1 MRRLLSGLRFGR
13 QALAAWQTNASGI
26 SLAHDSSSTVNCIER
41 SIVFSM
47 GQMRYMSDLPSH
59 TKLGMPALSPTMS
72 QGNLVEW
79 KVQEG
84 QEVTA
89 GDVLA
94 EVETDKAVLGWE
106 NQDDG
111 IVAKLLVPNGAQ
123 GIEVGQVVAIMVDEA
138 EDVAAFKDYS
148 SDTGSVKEETVSGG
162 DDAQGGALSQD
173 AGNVRRA
180 SPAARILME
189 LHALDPSS
197 VTATGPKGIIT
208 KGDVLEAV
216 SSGVVRAPA
225 QPSTPVAA
233 KESESHRVETV
244 AQPDVEEEKDY
255 VDIPTTNMRKIIA
268 RRLLESKTTVPHM
281 YIAADVVLDKILAM
295 RKSLAANGIKIS
307 VNDCVLR
314 ASALALEQVPAA
326 NSFWSEEQGKPV
338 HAGNVDVSVAVAT
351 KGGLFTPIVKNANM
365 KSLSQISADVRELA
379 TKARENKLKPEE
391 YQGGSFSVSNLGMFG
406 VDSFSAIINPPQGAI
421 MAVGGGRKVA
431 KPGPDGMPVSVTEMT
446 VTLSADSRVF
456 DGQTA
461 ADFLEAFKANME
473 DPFRLSIV

>member
-1 MRRLLSGLRFGR
+1 MRRLLSGLRLGR
-13 QALAAWQTNASGI
+13 QALAAWQKNAPGI
-26 SLAHDSSSTVNCIER
+26 SLAHDCSSTVNSIER

-148 SDTGSVKEETVSGG
+148 SDIGPVKEETVSGG
-162 DDAQGGALSQD
+162 DQGGTLSQD
-173 AGNVRRA
+173 AGGVRRA

-197 VTATGPKGIIT
+197 VAATGPKGIIT

-225 QPSTPVAA
+225 QPSPVVAA
-233 KESESHRVETV
+233 KEPESHTVETV
-244 AQPDVEEEKDY
+244 AQPDTEEEEKDY

-365 KSLSQISADVRELA
+365 KSLSQISSDVRELA